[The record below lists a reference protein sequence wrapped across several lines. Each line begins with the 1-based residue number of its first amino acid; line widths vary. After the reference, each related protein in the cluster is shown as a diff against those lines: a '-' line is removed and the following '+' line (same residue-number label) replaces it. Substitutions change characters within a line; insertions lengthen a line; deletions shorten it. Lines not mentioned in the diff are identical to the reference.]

1 MGKTSFLQDFKAFAM
16 KGNVI
21 DMAVGVIIGGAF
33 GKIVSSV
40 VADVIMPPIG
50 LLVGGVN
57 FTDLKLVLKPA
68 VMEGGKEVAAAVTL
82 NYGNF
87 LQVTFDFLII
97 AFSVFLFVRLL
108 SELNHKKAKP
118 AAPAAPPAPSKE
130 ELLLTEIRDL
140 LKNPRP
146 AEGASPGR
154 KEMIPVRRPTPEKK
168 EPLRRGSVLFFAM
181 ICFPFL
187 CFVGLMSHLCPLSG
201 DKCNI
206 ALH

>member
-57 FTDLKLVLKPA
+57 FTDLKWVLKPA
-68 VMEGGKEVAAAVTL
+68 VLENGEEVAAAVTL

-87 LQVTFDFLII
+87 LQVTFDFLVI

-108 SELNHKKAKP
+108 SRLNRKKEKP
-118 AAPAAPPAPSKE
+118 AAPPAPPAPSKE

-140 LKNPRP
+140 LK
-146 AEGASPGR
+146 A
-154 KEMIPVRRPTPEKK
+154 KQ
-168 EPLRRGSVLFFAM
+168 
-181 ICFPFL
+181 
-187 CFVGLMSHLCPLSG
+187 
-201 DKCNI
+201 
-206 ALH
+206 

>member
-1 MGKTSFLQDFKAFAM
+1 MGKTTFLQDFKAFAM

-68 VMEGGKEVAAAVTL
+68 VVENGKEVAAAVTL

-108 SELNHKKAKP
+108 SELNHKKPQKSVT
-118 AAPAAPPAPSKE
+118 PAAPPAPSKE
-130 ELLLTEIRDL
+130 EQLLTEIRDL
-140 LKNPRP
+140 LK
-146 AEGASPGR
+146 ER
-154 KEMIPVRRPTPEKK
+154 K
-168 EPLRRGSVLFFAM
+168 
-181 ICFPFL
+181 
-187 CFVGLMSHLCPLSG
+187 
-201 DKCNI
+201 
-206 ALH
+206 